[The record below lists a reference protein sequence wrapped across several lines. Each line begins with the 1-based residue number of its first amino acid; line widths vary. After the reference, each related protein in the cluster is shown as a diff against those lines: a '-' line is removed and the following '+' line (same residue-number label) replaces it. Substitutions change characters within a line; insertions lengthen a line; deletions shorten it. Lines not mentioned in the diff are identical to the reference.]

1 MEKFLI
7 FIKHHF
13 KFLWTIIEWGNDIL
27 FSMLFRSR
35 LLGILPGVFREFT
48 LSPFTFR
55 KLSLSDS
62 GQLYGLI
69 SNQQPG
75 DLEFFHPHDLDLKA
89 IENQFKNRAFLM
101 MGVFDESKVIG
112 YFFLRFFSN
121 KKCFVGRLIDKNY
134 RGRGVG
140 NVMNEIMY
148 EIAWR
153 MDFKCL
159 STISRNNKLV
169 MQAHA
174 RNSKM
179 VVLKELQNDFLLVEF
194 INRTGN
200 P

>member
-1 MEKFLI
+1 MEKLLI

-13 KFLWTIIEWGNDIL
+13 RFLWTIIEWGNGIL
-27 FSMLFRSR
+27 FSILFRSR

-48 LSPFTFR
+48 LDPFTFR

-69 SNQQPG
+69 SNQDKG
-75 DLEFFHPHDLDLKA
+75 DLEFFNPHDLDMKA
-89 IENQFKNRAFLM
+89 IEHQFRNRAFLM
-101 MGVFDESKVIG
+101 MGVFDGSKLIG
-112 YFFLRFFSN
+112 YFFLRFFCN

-159 STISRNNKLV
+159 STISRNNKMV
-169 MQAHA
+169 MHAHA
-174 RNSKM
+174 RNSRM
-179 VVLKELQNDFLLVEF
+179 VVLKVLQNDFLLVEF
-194 INRTGN
+194 INKTGKT
-200 P
+200 